1 MKNRSVINALWMMSE
16 KLVTLFGL
24 FFVTSFVAKYI
35 GPYRFGQLALA
46 IAIFQVVQVMAQ
58 MGCDNI
64 IFKRVSQKVTSDIKL
79 IYSTFLVR
87 GSIYLVLS
95 TFVLL
100 YFIPKSD
107 FVNLVF
113 LISVCLACLFTS
125 LDVFVIY
132 NDATLNSKFNTIA
145 NVVGLIIGLA
155 LRYLI
160 AYFELSMFYLSIPI
174 VLTTLIPFL
183 IRMYYSPSIPFI
195 KSQNKIRYNKYL
207 IITGIPL
214 VISTVSMTI
223 YSRINQFTLS
233 YFKGDY
239 DLGIYSV
246 ALTLGTAWVFIGN
259 ALAISFLSKIYAE
272 KDDDVALNKASGL
285 SACIFIMLSTFP
297 LFFFLFGKKIIFLLY
312 GEQYL
317 QAYNLLIILCF
328 STVVTS
334 LGFVSNR
341 YIVKLSGYSYLSK
354 KTVLILLFSV
364 PVSTLM
370 VYYFGIYGAAYSVLF
385 IETISLTIM
394 NYFFHNGIIL
404 KMHLGAF
411 NLKNILKM
419 K

>member
-1 MKNRSVINALWMMSE
+1 MTMKNRSIINALWMMSE

-46 IAIFQVVQVMAQ
+46 IAIFQVVQVVAQ
-58 MGCDNI
+58 LGCDNI
-64 IFKRVSQKVTSDIKL
+64 IFKRVSQKLISGLKL
-79 IYSTFLVR
+79 IYSTFIIR
-87 GSIYLVLS
+87 ASIYILLS
-95 TFVLL
+95 IFVLL
-100 YFIPKSD
+100 YFFPKTD
-107 FVNLVF
+107 TLNLVF

-145 NVVGLIIGLA
+145 NVIGLIIGLA
-155 LRYLI
+155 LRYVI
-160 AYFELSMFYLSIPI
+160 AYFELSVFYLSIPI
-174 VLTTLIPFL
+174 VLTTF
-183 IRMYYSPSIPFI
+183 IPFI
-195 KSQNKIRYNKYL
+195 LRLYHAPSSPAMKIHNKIRYNKYL
-207 IITGIPL
+207 ILTGIPL

-233 YFKGDY
+233 YFKGSY
-239 DLGIYSV
+239 DLGLYSV

-272 KDDDVALNKASGL
+272 KDDCTALNKASGL
-285 SACIFIMLSTFP
+285 SACIFIMLSFFP
-297 LFFFLFGKKIIFLLY
+297 VFFFVFGKNIINILY
-312 GEQYL
+312 GEQYI

-354 KTVLILLFSV
+354 KTVLILLFSL
-364 PVSTLM
+364 PVSISM
-370 VYYFGIYGAAYSVLF
+370 VYYFGMYGAAYSVLI
-385 IETISLTIM
+385 IEV
-394 NYFFHNGIIL
+394 FH
-404 KMHLGAF
+404 
-411 NLKNILKM
+411 
-419 K
+419 